1 MFGRCSL
8 CRTFAQCVAC
18 TQGGTALSMPGE
30 ALPRHNRRTPSMATA
45 SRLSMASRGES
56 ASRGPDL
63 TGLATSFT
71 GPHRDTPA
79 NADDLHDVGTLASV
93 VEGDDSGSDASVG
106 SLEAELQQ
114 TLEAVLESSRTEAAD
129 QAATAGVDVAAS
141 TAVAADGGDGAG
153 DGGAGASHG
162 DGPAAGA
169 DSANG
174 DDLIAADGGAS
185 PAVGVGSSKSEAD
198 VATGAAPTLGEQ
210 AQIQGVA
217 AAGVNNADVVVGL
230 EGGTM
235 SEATTGAFPLH
246 GRVDTASIDLEAGES
261 ARTTAPD
268 PATAGRVE
276 AGAEVQFEPPTPRPT
291 AAQIVVAQRAAR
303 KIADKAIHEAVKRR
317 WRLRMVEII
326 VVAEFV
332 RRVGHL
338 ASLGWHRLVAV
349 VSFAS
354 VAGGVFHTDPV
365 LYVAELGVCRG
376 ALDAYML
383 WRVVLCYQ

>member
-1 MFGRCSL
+1 
-8 CRTFAQCVAC
+8 
-18 TQGGTALSMPGE
+18 
-30 ALPRHNRRTPSMATA
+30 
-45 SRLSMASRGES
+45 MASRGES

-114 TLEAVLESSRTEAAD
+114 TLEAVRESSRTEAAG

-141 TAVAADGGDGAG
+141 VAVAGGGGDSAAG
-153 DGGAGASHG
+153 GGAGADHG

-169 DSANG
+169 DGANG
-174 DDLIAADGGAS
+174 DDLIAADGCAS

-198 VATGAAPTLGEQ
+198 VTTGTAPTLGEQ

-217 AAGVNNADVVVGL
+217 AAGVDSVDVTVGL
-230 EGGTM
+230 DGATM
-235 SEATTGAFPLH
+235 PEAATGAFPLH
-246 GRVDTASIDLEAGES
+246 GRVDTVSMDLEAGES

-268 PATAGRVE
+268 PAAGRVE
-276 AGAEVQFEPPTPRPT
+276 AGEVQFEPPTPRPT
-291 AAQIVVAQRAAR
+291 AAQIVVAHRAAR

-332 RRVGHL
+332 RRVGTKPHWYGITGRPL
-338 ASLGWHRLVAV
+338 SHFDSCCRWSVSHQSSIVRGGAGSVPWRTRCSHAV
-349 VSFAS
+349 
-354 VAGGVFHTDPV
+354 
-365 LYVAELGVCRG
+365 
-376 ALDAYML
+376 
-383 WRVVLCYQ
+383 

>member
-1 MFGRCSL
+1 
-8 CRTFAQCVAC
+8 
-18 TQGGTALSMPGE
+18 MPGE

-93 VEGDDSGSDASVG
+93 MEGDDSGSDASVG
-106 SLEAELQQ
+106 SLEAELQR
-114 TLEAVLESSRTEAAD
+114 TLEAVRESSRTEAAD
-129 QAATAGVDVAAS
+129 QAATAGVDAAAS
-141 TAVAADGGDGAG
+141 AAVAADGGDSAAG
-153 DGGAGASHG
+153 GGAGADHG

-169 DSANG
+169 DGANG
-174 DDLIAADGGAS
+174 DDLIAADGCAS

-198 VATGAAPTLGEQ
+198 VTTGTAPTLGEQ

-217 AAGVNNADVVVGL
+217 AAGVDSVDVTVGL
-230 EGGTM
+230 DGATM
-235 SEATTGAFPLH
+235 PEAATGAFPLH
-246 GRVDTASIDLEAGES
+246 GRVDTVSMDLEAGES

-268 PATAGRVE
+268 PAAGRVE
-276 AGAEVQFEPPTPRPT
+276 AGEVQFEPPTPRPT
-291 AAQIVVAQRAAR
+291 AAQIVVAHRAAR

-332 RRVGHL
+332 RRVGTKPRWY
-338 ASLGWHRLVAV
+338 GITR
-349 VSFAS
+349 
-354 VAGGVFHTDPV
+354 
-365 LYVAELGVCRG
+365 
-376 ALDAYML
+376 
-383 WRVVLCYQ
+383 